1 MVALSMT
8 RWILPTSPVSL
19 RARMPSYPRA
29 YLAASLAMAFRGT
42 SSDPLA
48 AAVREA
54 ARYAICDLQP
64 SLPPGRR
71 GELTAEA
78 ERIRDEVARMP
89 WERRVPVLA
98 VVVRELLEDA
108 PDCCV
113 RLDRAVR
120 DACERR
126 YGPASEEAARVLA
139 MVRA

>member
-1 MVALSMT
+1 MIS
-8 RWILPTSPVSL
+8 RWILPISPVSL
-19 RARMPSYPRA
+19 RARMPSHPRA

-42 SSDPLA
+42 ASDPLA

-71 GELTAEA
+71 HELTAEA
-78 ERIRDEVARMP
+78 ERIRGEVARMP
-89 WERRVPVLA
+89 WERRVPVLSA
-98 VVVRELLEDA
+98 VVRELLEDA

-126 YGPASEEAARVLA
+126 YGVASEEAARVLA
-139 MVRA
+139 LVRA